1 MKVYVYYN
9 PHPKGLCT
17 NDCVKRAIV
26 VVTGK
31 DYETVTRELNAYKAV
46 TGAKAFNSIKNLRY
60 VQDVLKAK
68 KIPLDSNLTVEA
80 FCEKHTTGRYVVDI
94 DEHWSAC
101 VDGCIYDTWDCG
113 NKTINFAYEVSTEPF
128 TPPDLKKQVFKYC
141 CTSES
146 ISDTETIIRIYDG
159 NGAFTQRKIPTEL
172 TQGYVLCL
180 QHSNYRYIDLDI
192 KAQTKAELPHKTL
205 LFSLAKSLER
215 KKQR

>member
-9 PHPKGLCT
+9 PHPKGLST
-17 NDCVKRAIV
+17 DDCVKRAIV

-60 VQDVLKAK
+60 VEDVLKAK

-80 FCEKHTTGRYVVDI
+80 FCEKHTTGRYVLDI

-113 NKTINFAYEVSTEPF
+113 NEKVNFAYEVTTEPF
-128 TPPDLKKQVFKYC
+128 TPPDLKKQIFKYC

-146 ISDTETIIRIYDG
+146 ISDTETVIRIYDG

-180 QHSNYRYIDLDI
+180 VHSNYRYMDLD
-192 KAQTKAELPHKTL
+192 KT
-205 LFSLAKSLER
+205 R
-215 KKQR
+215 QVQG